1 MDFTKFQKLNSIIKT
16 CSFEMIPIG
25 KTRETMEKHNVIEED
40 AERKSNAEL
49 TKEVSDSFI
58 REFIADYKEDM
69 DWKDLYDAYGED
81 RARFTDIMNQ
91 KAEKLAKR
99 FSDSFNEYINTFLKA
114 NGIKD
119 KKSKWS
125 DSGYVDVVLPLYVSI
140 HPDFSSD
147 KYERAVA
154 SLLHCSNS
162 LFKKYTTSYAR
173 IIAGTKKGSFA
184 DRSMENF
191 QTVCANSVMFD
202 LISRNLS
209 SVECHDTFKEVFA
222 DAPLNMNEY
231 LSQKGIGARI

>member
-99 FSDSFNEYINTFLKA
+99 FSDSFNEYI
-114 NGIKD
+114 I
-119 KKSKWS
+119 
-125 DSGYVDVVLPLYVSI
+125 
-140 HPDFSSD
+140 
-147 KYERAVA
+147 
-154 SLLHCSNS
+154 
-162 LFKKYTTSYAR
+162 
-173 IIAGTKKGSFA
+173 
-184 DRSMENF
+184 
-191 QTVCANSVMFD
+191 
-202 LISRNLS
+202 LS
-209 SVECHDTFKEVFA
+209 
-222 DAPLNMNEY
+222 
-231 LSQKGIGARI
+231 

>member
-114 NGIKD
+114 NGIND

-125 DSGYVDVVLPLYVSI
+125 DSGYVDVVLESI
-140 HPDFSSD
+140 LKF
-147 KYERAVA
+147 V
-154 SLLHCSNS
+154 
-162 LFKKYTTSYAR
+162 
-173 IIAGTKKGSFA
+173 
-184 DRSMENF
+184 
-191 QTVCANSVMFD
+191 
-202 LISRNLS
+202 
-209 SVECHDTFKEVFA
+209 
-222 DAPLNMNEY
+222 
-231 LSQKGIGARI
+231 